1 MCEVGL
7 VKEKNGL
14 GGMFLL
20 LAKSGSSSENFV
32 ESEKEPNNSVENFV
46 QLFSQPTRRQ
56 NTPSRLRSR
65 MAATF
70 KSIRAVIPLLD
81 RVLVQRFKPEQVRV

>member
-20 LAKSGSSSENFV
+20 LAKSGVVVREFCGKR
-32 ESEKEPNNSVENFV
+32 KEPNNSVENFV
-46 QLFSQPTRRQ
+46 QLFSQPTHQ